1 MLRKAYVSGAG
12 AVLAALLLAGCT
24 GGSSD
29 GGQAD
34 DANPDGSGAAAA
46 AAQPGKYRTLPE
58 ACGAVTHTS
67 LDALLPGIAQ
77 LTDVDQREKAYEGEA
92 TLTYDTDRKVG
103 CRWKVDAPAATD
115 RLHVDFERVVSYD
128 NAVSDDSQAESVF
141 AAKRTAAGLPEP
153 AATSTATTPTG
164 SGSGA
169 VPGAGGGA
177 PSSSGAPTPSSSA
190 SSASSDSAADATD
203 STAGT
208 DSTGST
214 DDPVDLQPRLLDDLG
229 DEAFLDDT
237 LSSSGSTAKQ
247 RTVTVAFRTSNVI
260 VTIEYEEQPASVGV
274 LPDSKEMQD
283 KARNLAARLAD
294 SLGG

>member
-153 AATSTATTPTG
+153 AAASTATTPTG

-177 PSSSGAPTPSSSA
+177 PSASGAPTPSSSA

-214 DDPVDLQPRLLDDLG
+214 DDPADLQPRLLDDLG